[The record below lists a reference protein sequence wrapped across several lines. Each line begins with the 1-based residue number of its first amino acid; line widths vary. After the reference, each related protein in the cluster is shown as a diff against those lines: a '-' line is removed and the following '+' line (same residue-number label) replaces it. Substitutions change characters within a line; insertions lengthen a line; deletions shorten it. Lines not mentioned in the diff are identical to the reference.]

1 MTFHF
6 RTTQTSSTPLQ
17 FINKLQA
24 IINNQRINPL
34 INFTLRNWRSISS
47 SWLDRLRISDRK
59 FVNHTTEM
67 ILWSMILKI
76 HDFNEK
82 FIKVNVYKSV
92 CFIFQKD
99 TLVQWNWKKMLPKCS
114 ISYIFYQIY
123 PLFASS
129 YFSFKDFSKH
139 QWSFQYLLNYRATYN
154 HSATLKHTTWLSAKH
169 YVCTI
174 VKIIARFKNFTFCLY

>member
-1 MTFHF
+1 MIKG
-6 RTTQTSSTPLQ
+6 L
-17 FINKLQA
+17 
-24 IINNQRINPL
+24 NPL
-34 INFTLRNWRSISS
+34 IGFTLRNWRSVSS

-82 FIKVNVYKSV
+82 FIKVNVYKPV

-99 TLVQWNWKKMLPKCS
+99 SLVQWNWKKMLPKCS

-154 HSATLKHTTWLSAKH
+154 HSATLCHALFWKCRTYPRARCVLYLATWCVKEQPFTQPLIYTK
-169 YVCTI
+169 VCS
-174 VKIIARFKNFTFCLY
+174 KIYFLCEK